1 MKAMEIMTRDV
12 ISLDENTVI
21 TEAIAKMRD
30 NSVQTVPILRN
41 GKYLGVLTYREILK
55 RHSIRPPQKTHFCKL
70 PLIPRVP

>member
-30 NSVQTVPILRN
+30 NSVHTVLFMYN
-41 GKYLGVLTYREILK
+41 
-55 RHSIRPPQKTHFCKL
+55 H
-70 PLIPRVP
+70 RVINH